1 MKAIRNTGPGRRVPF
16 MDRFITFEGI
26 EGSGKSTQ
34 IARAA
39 DYLTAR
45 GLEPLCTREPGGTP
59 IGDALRGILL
69 HPSHGD
75 MTPLTEL
82 LLVYAARV
90 QHLDEVIQPGL
101 QAGKVILCDR
111 YEDSTVAYQGFGREI
126 PLNAIKMLSSLSTA
140 GITPGLT
147 FLLDLPVE
155 EGLARAHRRNQDDLS
170 EARLDREAVE
180 FHRRVRQGFLS
191 LAQQHPGRFRVINA
205 MQPPE
210 KVAHRIAHDLSLF
223 LKLP

>member
-1 MKAIRNTGPGRRVPF
+1 

-39 DYLTAR
+39 EYLASR
-45 GLEPLCTREPGGTP
+45 ELEVVSTREPGGTP
-59 IGDALRGILL
+59 IGDALRAVLL
-69 HPSHGD
+69 DPAHYD

-82 LLVYAARV
+82 LLIYAARA
-90 QHLDEVIQPGL
+90 QHLEEVIQPAL
-101 QAGKVILCDR
+101 QAGKIVLCDR
-111 YEDSTVAYQGFGREI
+111 YEDSTLAYQGFGREM
-126 PLNAIKMLSSLSTA
+126 PRNAIKMLSSLTTA
-140 GITPGLT
+140 GTAPSLT

-155 EGLARAHRRNQDDLS
+155 EGLERAHGRNQGDTA
-170 EARLDREAVE
+170 EARLDQETVE
-180 FHRRVRQGFLS
+180 FHRRVRKGFLS
-191 LAQQHPGRFRVINA
+191 LSREYPGRFRVING

-210 KVAHRIAHDLSLF
+210 RVARRIAHDLSLF

>member
-1 MKAIRNTGPGRRVPF
+1 

-34 IARAA
+34 IATAA
-39 DYLTAR
+39 EYLTSR
-45 GLEPLCTREPGGTP
+45 GLEPLATREPGGTR

-69 HPSHGD
+69 DPSHGD

-82 LLVYAARV
+82 LLVYAARA
-90 QHLDEVIQPGL
+90 QHLEEVIQPAL
-101 QAGKVILCDR
+101 QAGKIVLCDR

-126 PLNAIKMLSSLSTA
+126 PLNAIKMLSSLTA
-140 GITPGLT
+140 GTAPGLT

-155 EGLARAHRRNQDDLS
+155 EGLERVRGRNQGDES
-170 EARLDREAVE
+170 EARLDREAVD
-180 FHRRVRQGFLS
+180 FHRRVRDGFLS
-191 LAQQHPGRFRVINA
+191 LARDHPGRIRVINA
-205 MQPPE
+205 MQSPE
-210 KVAHRIAHDLSLF
+210 RVARRIVRDLSLF

>member
-1 MKAIRNTGPGRRVPF
+1 

-34 IARAA
+34 IATAA
-39 DYLTAR
+39 KFLASR
-45 GLEPLCTREPGGTP
+45 ELQVVSTREPGGTP

-69 HPSHGD
+69 DPTHYD

-82 LLVYAARV
+82 LLVYAARA
-90 QHLDEVIQPGL
+90 QHLEEVIQPAL
-101 QAGKVILCDR
+101 QAGKIVLCDR
-111 YEDSTVAYQGFGREI
+111 YEDSTLAYQGFGREM
-126 PLNAIKMLSSLSTA
+126 PRNAIKMLSSLTTA
-140 GITPGLT
+140 GTAPGLT

-155 EGLARAHRRNQDDLS
+155 EGLERVRGRNHDDA
-170 EARLDREAVE
+170 EARLDQEAVE
-180 FHRRVRQGFLS
+180 FHRRVRKGFLS
-191 LAQQHPGRFRVINA
+191 LAREHPGRFRVINA

-210 KVAHRIAHDLSLF
+210 RVARRIAHDLSLF